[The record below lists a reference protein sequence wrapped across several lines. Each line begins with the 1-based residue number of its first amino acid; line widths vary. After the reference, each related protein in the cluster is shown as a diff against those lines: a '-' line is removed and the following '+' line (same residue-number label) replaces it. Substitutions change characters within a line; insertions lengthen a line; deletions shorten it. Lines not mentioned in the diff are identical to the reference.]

1 MKKIIAIAALLV
13 MTATAAKA
21 QFSFGLKGGANIS
34 TLSLSDYK
42 ANLDTSNR
50 TGFYVGP
57 TVKFSLPIVGLGVD
71 IAALYNQRTSKIDNY
86 ESDGSAKNLER
97 KSISVPLNLRYQLI
111 GIGDAAGLYVFTG
124 PQFDFNIGDKTIDAQ
139 NYKDALVE
147 YKNEW
152 TMKSSDFSWNV
163 GLGAMVMKHLQV
175 NVNYNIGISKTSDIS
190 VTEIYKG
197 VSETVTGS
205 TKQNT
210 WQIGLAY
217 WF

>member
-1 MKKIIAIAALLV
+1 MKKIIAIAAMLV
-13 MTATAAKA
+13 MTATAVKA

-34 TLSLSDYK
+34 TLSLNDGLG
-42 ANLDTSNR
+42 NLDTSNR

-71 IAALYNQRTSKIDNY
+71 IAALYNQRTSKVDEYEDDN
-86 ESDGSAKNLER
+86 SSKALER
-97 KSISVPLNLRYQLI
+97 KTISIPLNLRYQLV

-124 PQFDFNIGDKTIDAQ
+124 PQIDFNIGDKTIDKVIDGT
-139 NYKDALVE
+139 YSGEWKMKD
-147 YKNEW
+147 
-152 TMKSSDFSWNV
+152 SDFSWNV
-163 GLGAMVMKHLQV
+163 GLGAMIANHLQV
-175 NVNYNIGISKTSDIS
+175 NVNYNIGISKTSEIS
-190 VTEIYKG
+190 ASDVIG
-197 VSETVTGS
+197 SVTGS